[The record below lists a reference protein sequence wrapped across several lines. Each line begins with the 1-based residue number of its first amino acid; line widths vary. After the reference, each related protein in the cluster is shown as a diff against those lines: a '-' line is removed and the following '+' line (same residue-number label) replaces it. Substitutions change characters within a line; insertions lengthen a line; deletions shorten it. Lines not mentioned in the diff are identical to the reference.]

1 MSVGGATKCIFIC
14 YGIRG
19 SVEEEVELKCYDL
32 CECALFLFKL
42 FIHYYSILL
51 LVRCK
56 IPLNINKIHLMLNG
70 CVLFHLKK

>member
-42 FIHYYSILL
+42 FIPLL
-51 LVRCK
+51 FNTSV
-56 IPLNINKIHLMLNG
+56 G
-70 CVLFHLKK
+70 